1 MAFLSSSVLRR
12 YTPPTCTLEIV
23 AKDSPLS
30 RWAGRP
36 ILRQLKFQLS
46 LDDPRLSESEQ
57 VTLRGDRD
65 QLDELAEAVS
75 AYVQDFLQ
83 QSPALLYSALRSP
96 ALGSVN
102 EEASEQIRDRETG
115 SGSTATLSLV
125 SPGDFQDSAADSTEL
140 GESNVAPLPSAPL
153 VLQAPRIS
161 LKPEGLLSH
170 RLILGSLATGASGPH
185 LILSSLQLSDLATA
199 LDEYL
204 ADAMSLPELNRVRA
218 VPAIPTW
225 AKTAAMLVLTAGVTA
240 ATVKLFDRPEPALQ
254 TAVSLTTPQTA
265 NQQAIANG
273 QYGGQTLGV
282 PSPPLL
288 SQQTLPPPPPAGA
301 IASSKLPGV
310 AVPGTTTSPQ
320 ISIGKPSALPA
331 PINIQPQ
338 EAPSAKQ
345 APSIEIEQAPVVAI
359 APPPPPEV
367 ATRQAPAP
375 NESSESEPEPPNA
388 EADSSEAAIASSRLA
403 EEPQSASSEAAG
415 TTADSAETTAFDAIP
430 QVSEVRTYFQ
440 DRWQPPEGLT
450 QTLEYT
456 ISLGSDGSIQRII
469 PLGQSAGDYIDRTG
483 MPLVGEPFVT
493 PLPNNQNPK
502 VRVVLSPD
510 GQVRTFLES
519 PN

>member
-46 LDDPRLSESEQ
+46 LDDPRLSEAEQ

-83 QSPALLYSALRSP
+83 QSPSLLYSALRSP
-96 ALGSVN
+96 TLGSIN
-102 EEASEQIRDRETG
+102 EDASDQIRDRETG
-115 SGSTATLSLV
+115 SGATATLSLV
-125 SPGDFQDSAADSTEL
+125 NPGDFQEPAAEATAF
-140 GESNVAPLPSAPL
+140 GESNVIPLPPAPLI
-153 VLQAPRIS
+153 LQAPQIS
-161 LKPEGLLSH
+161 LQPEGLLSH
-170 RLILGSLATGASGPH
+170 KLILGSLATATSGPH

-204 ADAMSLPELNRVRA
+204 ADAMSLPELNRIRA
-218 VPAIPTW
+218 VPSIPTW
-225 AKTAAMLVLTAGVTA
+225 ARTAAMLVLTAGVTA

-265 NQQAIANG
+265 NQTAIANG
-273 QYGGQTLGV
+273 QPGGQTLGV

-288 SQQTLPPPPPAGA
+288 SQQTLPPPPPTGA

-320 ISIGKPSALPA
+320 ISISKPSALPA

-345 APSIEIEQAPVVAI
+345 APSVEIEQAPVVAI
-359 APPPPPEV
+359 APPPPPES

-375 NESSESEPEPPNA
+375 SESSEPEPPNA

-403 EEPQSASSEAAG
+403 EEPQNSANVAG
-415 TTADSAETTAFDAIP
+415 GSAADSAATTTAFDSIP

-456 ISLGSDGSIQRII
+456 ISLGPDGSIQRIV

-493 PLPNNQNPK
+493 PLQGNQNPK